1 MTLPKLLQSYYEAED
16 KNKENIFV
24 NTEELNTQEVPK
36 LLQSYYQPQE
46 KDISFSREFAY
57 GTAQEPTAIGSA
69 YRITKSAIQAAFDR
83 GETYEEARER
93 IENERQEKI
102 LEEFPE
108 FRNRPETA
116 GVISGRAAV
125 ALADP
130 VTFLVPWAKAAKAG
144 KIASLTTAGTF
155 GATDLALR
163 EEALYGEIRPEN
175 VALGFGLGAAGGALG
190 DYGMSLYNRA
200 VKTKVKIPNE
210 KGQMIDKDVDIPP
223 AYEAQVFKDEV
234 PIINQTINE
243 TLAKD
248 AAQANKNLGN
258 LTTRIKNI
266 EKQRNE
272 ITESV
277 KELEKQFNKKV
288 NQINKIE
295 DGFID
300 YSTYKTLLSTPTKK
314 SEFIKQK
321 EILLKQK
328 KELNTEIK
336 NIYLKEK
343 PENLLD
349 VTSKTMIQAFK
360 NGVLTENL
368 ARGIIQETVRPLFGG
383 IIGGGIGATFTE
395 EGEGNEK
402 TLKWALFGAGL
413 GQYQKMIQRSEY
425 KLIPKK
431 IRNAANEEFIQGARR
446 SFNNILKGLTAG
458 SHVQDL
464 MSRSEPVVN
473 FAAKM
478 FRMQGG
484 GVTLGKVS
492 KELPVEQE
500 AAIQGAYW
508 RNRYAKM
515 LSSYDD
521 DVLELAGKITNQ
533 KGLDLALDSSLIKF
547 SFVSAQDMK
556 NPKYA
561 EALQL
566 SDKISKYTEEF
577 KTYAINRG
585 LDFKEE
591 TQYGL
596 TQILKQSAIKPSNYE
611 NVIDDL
617 AEAFYIQRVN
627 QFGVPKNTKKALNQ
641 AKKIAGEYLNTS
653 TRIRNNSIWAKENQ
667 EALFQTNGNIGKA
680 RDEQFILQAA
690 RHFNKERTLFDQEA
704 RARVAHLFEQNPLIT
719 LQQLTRNTIPIAE
732 FVKRFGSKGEGITK
746 LFTDID
752 NNFKSFA
759 DPQNKFKSVKELYTA
774 RPGIKE
780 AADREKQKIKDS
792 VEAWFGVYQADK
804 AFTSDAGLAAVTFLQ
819 TGLAM
824 TRLLKVAIPSMGDW
838 LQIMTNS
845 GYKASVK
852 ALFSKAN
859 LSDEALSLNNVTK
872 QVGGKDVSWTKTPWT
887 KLKGRDRIENLIERE
902 MADVLVINGGNGL
915 KNRQAKVLRAT
926 SDFFEI
932 FQLGRVTRIARNWA
946 FTAGVER
953 TLDISKLFAKGKSR
967 TLLQSRTALQ
977 REISQ
982 LGLKPKELKY
992 LSQFKDAAEAIDD
1005 PLAKSYLK
1013 RAGINSADRDAL
1025 IPTVGNR
1032 RLFAQSKSPLVK
1044 FLGSFLSWA
1053 QAKTSQTNALISRVE
1068 DGDAALF
1075 LRMAAALPIYHSIRQ
1090 LQVALSTNQAYKDS
1104 VVEESTYEKVGET
1117 LGFSGLNTFGIEKVR
1132 GILQFSDYSSLPEQI
1147 APVLGYMNDIG
1158 EFVLSPLEERLDDD
1172 ADTLLE
1178 EIAKVGIE
1186 GLEVVPVAREFAP
1199 KAKELLERDEQKL
1212 LELRGQ
1218 YSTGGLVDEYQ
1229 YYSQLSEGVD
1239 KLPEKIIEREKR
1251 RAEAHRQIAE
1261 ATKEGDVRKG
1271 FEAFETLPIGEQL
1284 GGYINPVT
1292 NVPLSG
1298 TGAAIYTEKAQPSFK
1313 TPREFVLDVI
1323 NPRKNILQKTPIK
1336 VKDPLAAG
1344 IAVAEAT
1351 GLIPVAGVA
1360 GKGVSR
1366 GLKRIYAKRGDDI
1379 IGDEGSNMGSGGG
1392 GGRGG
1397 KGNLPA
1403 TTLDEDINKFARD
1416 GNFVS
1421 PTIEALIRKAPKNIK
1436 GNQII
1441 EYLNSKGAHD
1451 KGVKPKELP
1460 YLGIEKFITDNPNA
1474 TLPEVIEHASKN
1486 KVKIGTVTYKDVGEE
1501 GSDFY
1506 FNRSE
1511 PEFDPIDGSPLHAV
1525 EAEELS
1531 YAIKTGDE
1539 YEKDIIITDFNTA
1552 NPQAKVKSIN
1562 DIENYLSI
1570 RGENFEDFIDN
1581 VAKKRY
1587 EDNPYILIEPKGEGF
1602 KGGDNTFVFGND
1614 DVGYQTFINGERIK
1628 IEDYGYKDVAYSETE
1643 AKIRLQRILS
1653 EQGDIDLGSGEQ
1665 QYKSYVDTTLPG
1677 GKNYTEKVYTL
1688 DSVDEGL
1695 PSGMAHFSV

>member
-108 FRNRPETA
+108 FKNRPETA

-223 AYEAQVFKDEV
+223 ASEAQVFKDEI

-258 LTTRIKNI
+258 LTTRVNTLDKRRI
-266 EKQRNE
+266 E
-272 ITESV
+272 IDESL
-277 KELEKQFNKKV
+277 KKLEKK
-288 NQINKIE
+288 INLETEIKLTKE
-295 DGFID
+295 
-300 YSTYKTLLSTPTKK
+300 KK
-314 SEFIKQK
+314 S
-321 EILLKQK
+321 LLKEK
-328 KELNTEIK
+328 KQLTDEIK

-383 IIGGGIGATFTE
+383 IIGGGIGATFTQ

-413 GQYQKMIQRSEY
+413 GQFQKMIQRSEY
-425 KLIPKK
+425 KLIPEK
-431 IRNAANEEFIQGARR
+431 IKNAANEEFIASARR
-446 SFNNILKGLTAG
+446 SMFTMLKGLTAG

-473 FAAKM
+473 FASKM
-478 FRMQGG
+478 YRMQGG
-484 GVTLGKVS
+484 GVTLGKVP

-500 AAIQGAYW
+500 AAIQAAYW
-508 RNRYAKM
+508 RNRYAEM
-515 LSSYDD
+515 LSPYDD

-533 KGLDLALDSSLIKF
+533 KGLDLTSGSSLARF

-566 SDKISKYTEEF
+566 SNKISKYTEEF
-577 KTYAINRG
+577 KTYALNRG
-585 LDFKEE
+585 LNFEEE

-596 TQILKQSAIKPSNYE
+596 TQILKQSAVKPTNQKK
-611 NVIDDL
+611 VIDDL
-617 AEAFYIQRVN
+617 ADAFYIQRVN
-627 QFGVPKNTKKALNQ
+627 QFGPPKDEKAARLLSRKT
-641 AKKIAGEYLNTS
+641 AVGYFKTS
-653 TRIRNNSIWAKENQ
+653 TRVRNNSIWADE
-667 EALFQTNGNIGKA
+667 EAKTLFKTNNNIGQSQN
-680 RDEQFILQAA
+680 ENFVLTAA
-690 RHFNKERTLFDQEA
+690 RHFDKERTLFDQEA
-704 RARVAHLFEQNPLIT
+704 RARVAHLFEQNPLLT
-719 LQQLTRNTIPIAE
+719 LQQLTRNTIPVAE
-732 FVKRFGSKGEGITK
+732 FAKRFGAKGEGIIK
-746 LFTDID
+746 LFDDID
-752 NNFKSFA
+752 NNFKKFA
-759 DPQNKFKSVKELYTA
+759 DPENKYKSPQDLFDDVE
-774 RPGIKE
+774 GISI
-780 AADREKQKIKDS
+780 AANREKQKIKDS
-792 VEAWFGVYQADK
+792 LEAYFGVYQADK
-804 AFTSDAGLAAVTFLQ
+804 AFTSDTGLAFATFLQ

-845 GYKASVK
+845 GYKASAK

-872 QVGGKDVSWTKTPWT
+872 QVGGKDVSWTKTPYIKAT
-887 KLKGRDRIENLIERE
+887 GRNRIERLVERE
-902 MADVLVINGGNGL
+902 LADVLVINGGNGL
-915 KNRQAKVLRAT
+915 QHYQRKVLRAT

-932 FQLGRVTRIARNWA
+932 FQLGNVTRFARNWA
-946 FTAGVER
+946 FTTGVER

-1090 LQVALSTNQAYKDS
+1090 IQVALSTNQAYKDS
-1104 VVEESTYEKVGET
+1104 VVEESTYEKVGEA

-1132 GILQFSDYSSLPEQI
+1132 GIVQFSDYSSLPEQI

-1158 EFVLSPLEERLDDD
+1158 EFVLSPLEEGLDDD

-1218 YSTGGLVDEYQ
+1218 YVTGGLVSGPEVPDTKENPADRVNPFTGSPYSDQMARLGLAEGGVPEGAVRIYDEDQGLKPVLPLIELFSGVGIMKGGRIIKEVGEEIVEKQSVPKILYHG
-1229 YYSQLSEGVD
+1229 SPKRGLSEIIPSKQLADNVNRQPGIFSNPSTKNVVKFTGNKGAVYSLDTSNISSFKNMLKISKNRVLNADNPSSSIIKSLDKEIIKTKSTPREGLLRQDDLNVSTQLQQFKRDLLDKDNYVSGLGPAATNFLKKENVD
-1239 KLPEKIIEREKR
+1239 IIKSTPNFRNPEKI
-1251 RAEAHRQIAE
+1251 
-1261 ATKEGDVRKG
+1261 
-1271 FEAFETLPIGEQL
+1271 PN
-1284 GGYINPVT
+1284 YILLRDKIP
-1292 NVPLSG
+1292 
-1298 TGAAIYTEKAQPSFK
+1298 
-1313 TPREFVLDVI
+1313 
-1323 NPRKNILQKTPIK
+1323 
-1336 VKDPLAAG
+1336 VKDEFL
-1344 IAVAEAT
+1344 T
-1351 GLIPVAGVA
+1351 
-1360 GKGVSR
+1360 K
-1366 GLKRIYAKRGDDI
+1366 LK
-1379 IGDEGSNMGSGGG
+1379 N
-1392 GGRGG
+1392 
-1397 KGNLPA
+1397 
-1403 TTLDEDINKFARD
+1403 
-1416 GNFVS
+1416 
-1421 PTIEALIRKAPKNIK
+1421 
-1436 GNQII
+1436 
-1441 EYLNSKGAHD
+1441 D
-1451 KGVKPKELP
+1451 K
-1460 YLGIEKFITDNPNA
+1460 Y
-1474 TLPEVIEHASKN
+1474 
-1486 KVKIGTVTYKDVGEE
+1486 
-1501 GSDFY
+1501 
-1506 FNRSE
+1506 
-1511 PEFDPIDGSPLHAV
+1511 
-1525 EAEELS
+1525 
-1531 YAIKTGDE
+1531 
-1539 YEKDIIITDFNTA
+1539 
-1552 NPQAKVKSIN
+1552 
-1562 DIENYLSI
+1562 
-1570 RGENFEDFIDN
+1570 
-1581 VAKKRY
+1581 
-1587 EDNPYILIEPKGEGF
+1587 YI
-1602 KGGDNTFVFGND
+1602 
-1614 DVGYQTFINGERIK
+1614 Q
-1628 IEDYGYKDVAYSETE
+1628 
-1643 AKIRLQRILS
+1643 
-1653 EQGDIDLGSGEQ
+1653 
-1665 QYKSYVDTTLPG
+1665 VD
-1677 GKNYTEKVYTL
+1677 
-1688 DSVDEGL
+1688 
-1695 PSGMAHFSV
+1695 